1 MMQSQIILPSEALR
15 PIVHHYWVMQA
26 DASFR
31 MELKIMP
38 MGCMKWMFHRGKPFM
53 VNGLFDHPAS
63 ICGQYASAAHVGLH
77 GHTDLL
83 FVFFQPYAMK
93 MITGIPSEHF
103 NDSSVGMDELDMPEF
118 NELEQQVL
126 QAPDNQTAIMRIEQF
141 ILRQLHCRDDAAYLK
156 QFTTLIRTMELH
168 PDISLSAMADS
179 VCLSERQLRRV
190 FSEYI
195 GLSPKQ
201 MLRIRRC
208 LTASRMMQQM
218 EGAEFTDIIYQLGF
232 TDHSHLYKEF
242 KLFAGLSPT
251 DYLSHL
257 RQIRSE
263 HLLAG
268 YRAYHG

>member
-1 MMQSQIILPSEALR
+1 MMQSQILCPSEALR
-15 PIVHHYWVMQA
+15 PFVHHYWVMQA
-26 DASFR
+26 DASLR

-38 MGCMKWMFHRGKPFM
+38 MGCMKWMFHRGMPFTI
-53 VNGLFDHPAS
+53 NGVLDRSAS
-63 ICGQYASAAHVGLH
+63 ICGQYASAAHVGML

-103 NDSSVGMDELDMPEF
+103 NESSVDMDELELPEF
-118 NELEQQVL
+118 NDLKQQVL
-126 QAPDNQTAIMRIEQF
+126 EAADNQTAIFCIEQF
-141 ILRQLHCRDDAAYLK
+141 ILRQLHRRDDATYLK
-156 QFTTLIRTMELH
+156 QFVTLAQTMELH
-168 PDISLSAMADS
+168 PDLSLSALAES
-179 VCLSERQLRRV
+179 ACLSERQLRRV

-208 LTASRMMQQM
+208 LAASRMMQQV
-218 EGAEFTDIIYQLGF
+218 EVTDFSDIIYQLGF

-257 RQIRSE
+257 QQIRSE

>member
-1 MMQSQIILPSEALR
+1 MMQSQILWPSEVLR
-15 PIVHHYWVMQA
+15 PFVHHYWVMQA
-26 DASFR
+26 DATLC

-38 MGCMKWMFHRGKPFM
+38 MGCMKWMFHRGIPFAI
-53 VNGLFDHPAS
+53 NGVFNRSAS
-63 ICGQYASAAHVGLH
+63 ICGQYASAACVGMH

-103 NDSSVGMDELDMPEF
+103 NESSVGMDELEMPEF
-118 NELEQQVL
+118 HELKQQVL
-126 QAPDNQTAIMRIEQF
+126 EAADNQTAIRCIEQF
-141 ILRQLHCRDDAAYLK
+141 ILHQLHRRDDVTYLK
-156 QFTTLIRTMELH
+156 QFITLAQAVELH
-168 PDISLSAMADS
+168 PDLSLSGLADS
-179 VCLSERQLRRV
+179 ACLSERQLRRV

-208 LTASRMMQQM
+208 LTASRMMQQV
-218 EGAEFTDIIYQLGF
+218 EVTDLADIIYQLGF

-251 DYLSHL
+251 DYLGHL
-257 RQIRSE
+257 QQIRSE